1 MAVATALL
9 TIEEYIALP
18 DTRYPTELVRGRIV
32 ELPPPKSRHGQIC
45 VRIIYLLMQYLDGKN
60 LGHLLSN
67 DSGII
72 TERNPDSMRGAN
84 IAYYSY
90 AKVPK
95 GPLPEGYLQVPPEL
109 IFEVRSPGDRWRNV
123 LTKAAEYLEA
133 GVELVVV
140 IDPADESAHLFHS
153 DRAVER
159 LSADDTF
166 RAPTILGDF
175 EVQVARFFEAS

>member
-1 MAVATALL
+1 M
-9 TIEEYIALP
+9 
-18 DTRYPTELVRGRIV
+18 RIV
-32 ELPPPKSRHGQIC
+32 
-45 VRIIYLLMQYLDGKN
+45 YLLMQYLDGRN

-72 TERNPDSMRGAN
+72 TERDPDSMRGAD

-95 GPLPEGYLQVPPEL
+95 GRLPEGYLQVPPEL
-109 IFEVRSPGDRWRNV
+109 IFEVRSPDDRWGKV
-123 LTKAAEYLEA
+123 LSKAVEYLKAE
-133 GVELVVV
+133 VELVVV
-140 IDPADESAHLFHS
+140 MDPSDESAHLIHS

-159 LSADDTF
+159 LSAENTF

-175 EVQVARFFEAS
+175 EIQVARFFEAS